1 MSVIFELE
9 DKLTDQEIADG
20 WNLTDDGIMFRV
32 KCKSGEWCKLKPKG
46 MDEVNCKTCDVKWI
60 KEIKHIKYDNDNHK

>member
-1 MSVIFELE
+1 MAVISDLE

-32 KCKSGEWCKLKPKG
+32 KCKSGEWCKLKPKS
-46 MDEVNCKTCDVKWI
+46 MDDVNCKTCELKEVKGSE
-60 KEIKHIKYDNDNHK
+60 K